1 MSFFTGSAVALV
13 TPFQN
18 GAVDYTALTRL
29 IELQIVSGTDAIVVC
44 GTTGEASTMTHDEK
58 LEVIRYVVERVEGRI
73 PVIAGT
79 GGNNTENVIEM
90 SRGAEA
96 IGVDGLLIVT
106 PYYNKTSQ
114 NGLVAHYHAVADQV
128 RLPIIAYNVPS
139 RTGVNIQPET
149 MKKMMQHENIV
160 GIKEA
165 SGNIEQIVNLAA
177 LCPDCDIYAGNDDHV
192 VPVLSIGGKGVIST
206 IANIVP
212 EAMHKMCK
220 FFFAGKVKEARD
232 LQFSM
237 LPLWRAAFCD
247 VNPIPIKTMMGMLH
261 LCEAEMRLPL
271 IPPSKENR
279 ALMEKA
285 LKDYGMM

>member
-1 MSFFTGSAVALV
+1 MSIFKGSAVALV
-13 TPFQN
+13 TPFAN
-18 GAVDYTALTRL
+18 GAIDYVALTRL

-44 GTTGEASTMTHDEK
+44 GTTGEASTLSHDEK
-58 LEVIRYVVERVEGRI
+58 LEVIRHVVERVEGRV
-73 PVIAGT
+73 PVIAGS
-79 GGNNTENVIEM
+79 GGNCTEAVIEM

-96 IGVDGLLIVT
+96 VGVDGLLIVT

-114 NGLVAHYHAVADQV
+114 DGLVAHYHAVAEQV
-128 RLPIIAYNVPS
+128 RLPIIVYNVPS
-139 RTGVNIQPET
+139 RTGVNVLPAT
-149 MKKMMQHENIV
+149 MKRILEHENIS

-192 VPVLSIGGKGVIST
+192 VPVLSVGGKGVIST

-220 FFFAGKVKEARD
+220 FFFAGKIAEARE
-232 LQFSM
+232 LQFEM
-237 LPLWRAAFCD
+237 LPLWKAAFCD

-261 LCEAEMRLPL
+261 LCNAELRLPL
-271 IPPSKENR
+271 VPPSKENVEFMKKV
-279 ALMEKA
+279 LGE
-285 LKDYGMM
+285 YGMM